1 MEPPQ
6 LAPFLCVVDNSISG
20 MATPAPFIHAD
31 FLLQSKAA
39 RKLYHGYAAA
49 APIVDYHCHLPP
61 EDVAGNRR
69 FTDMS
74 DIWLGGDHY
83 KWRAMRTNGI
93 DERCVTGDAPA
104 REKFQ
109 AWAETVPK
117 CLRNPLYHWT
127 HLELNRPFGINDL
140 VLNGDNAEKVWKRGN
155 KLLAGEAFS
164 ARGIMTQMKVVVV
177 CTTDDPVDSLEHHL
191 ALNKEQAA
199 GSAFTC
205 QMRPTWRPDKAL
217 TIDEPVGF
225 NAWVDRL
232 AAAADTDISDLDS
245 LRLALKKRH
254 QFFHATGCRLSDH
267 GLETIYAEPYTE
279 AQVRSVFA
287 QARSGTTPD
296 PLAVARFRSCMLYE
310 GAVMD
315 HAAGWVQQFHLGA
328 LRNNNQRLFRNLGAD
343 KGFDSIGDFSYAQPL
358 SRFLDRLDG
367 TNQLAKTILYNLHP
381 KDNELLATMIGNF
394 QDGSVPGKLQFG
406 SGWWFLDQLDGMN
419 RQLDSLSSLSLLSR
433 FIGMLTDSRSFLSY
447 TRHEY
452 FRRLLCNKLGDE
464 IERGLLP
471 NDVDLIG
478 NMVLDISYR
487 NAAGYF
493 AFDLPC
499 QPIIEKNV
507 KPSHKLKAIVTSG
520 KKAVAR

>member
-1 MEPPQ
+1 
-6 LAPFLCVVDNSISG
+6 
-20 MATPAPFIHAD
+20 MATTAPFIHAN
-31 FLLQSKAA
+31 FLLDSKAA
-39 RKLYHGYAAA
+39 RKLYHGYAAN

-61 EDVAGNRR
+61 EDVAGDRR
-69 FTDMS
+69 FRDMS

-93 DERCVTGDAPA
+93 DERRITGDAPA

-127 HLELNRPFGINDL
+127 HLELNRPFGIHDRRL
-140 VLNGDNAEKVWKRGN
+140 DGDSAENIWKRGN
-155 KLLAGEAFS
+155 QLLASDGFS
-164 ARGIMTQMKVVVV
+164 ARGIMTRMNVAAV

-191 ALNKEQAA
+191 ALAKEQAA
-199 GSAFTC
+199 GSSFTC
-205 QMRPTWRPDKAL
+205 QMRPTWRPDKVL
-217 TIDEPVGF
+217 TIDDPVGF
-225 NAWVDRL
+225 NAWIDRL
-232 AAAADTDISDLDS
+232 SAAADTDISDLAS
-245 LRLALKKRH
+245 LRLALAKRH
-254 QFFHATGCRLSDH
+254 AFFHAAGCRLSDH
-267 GLETIYAEPYTE
+267 GLETIYAEPYSE
-279 AQVRSVFA
+279 AQVRSAFA
-287 QARSGTTPD
+287 TARSGGTPD
-296 PLAVARFRSCMLYE
+296 PLAVARFRSCLLYE
-310 GAVMD
+310 GALMD

-328 LRNNNQRLFRNLGAD
+328 LRNNNQRLFQALGPD
-343 KGFDSIGDFSYAQPL
+343 KGFDSIGDFSYGQPL

-367 TNQLAKTILYNLHP
+367 SNQLAKTILYNLHP
-381 KDNELLATMIGNF
+381 KDNEMLATMIGNF

-419 RQLDSLSSLSLLSR
+419 RQLDALSSLSLLSR

-471 NDVDLIG
+471 NDLDLVG
-478 NMVLDISYR
+478 NLVLDVSYR

-493 AFDLPC
+493 DFGLPS
-499 QPIIEKNV
+499 QPPMKIKRKLAPASKNA
-507 KPSHKLKAIVTSG
+507 STIN
-520 KKAVAR
+520 KKATRKKTARR